1 MYEKIDAIKYSPIY
15 QELLKH
21 ENSVTR
27 YALRLK
33 QEKKISDDDYFRE
46 IEVAGKIVAD
56 VTEHMKDV
64 FSRYYEGTTDE
75 DKKEWV
81 YSNIRAA
88 HNKLDALYPAI
99 DQLESRQVSA
109 NKKNTL
115 IMFGAGAI
123 VIFILTAFFVPALRI
138 PAHILILLAIVV
150 SCFFKTNAWFAYG
163 LQSANPNVP
172 AYAVTIYEEEAKRN
186 RENAM
191 GCSVVFGILGAI
203 VFLVGLFLGWGQNWW
218 YELVGLG
225 ILVITLVLG

>member
-138 PAHILILLAIVV
+138 PALTHGLHTDSSQPTRTYPPMLLPFMKRKLREIVKMLWVAASYLV
-150 SCFFKTNAWFAYG
+150 SLGQLFSWLAY
-163 LQSANPNVP
+163 
-172 AYAVTIYEEEAKRN
+172 
-186 RENAM
+186 
-191 GCSVVFGILGAI
+191 F
-203 VFLVGLFLGWGQNWW
+203 
-218 YELVGLG
+218 
-225 ILVITLVLG
+225 